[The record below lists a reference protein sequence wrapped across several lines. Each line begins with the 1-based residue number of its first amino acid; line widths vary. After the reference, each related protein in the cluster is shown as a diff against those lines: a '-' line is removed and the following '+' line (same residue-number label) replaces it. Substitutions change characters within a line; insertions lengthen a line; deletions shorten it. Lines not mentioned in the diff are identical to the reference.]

1 MYMPYIIYLLD
12 GLLWLFNGVTVDE
25 HKTRKGDDMKTLTS
39 VIPTFVLCV
48 GLTLPAF
55 AADGP
60 VSGGSFA
67 GEAIVQTVASHQ
79 AAIQQHQDR
88 ATMLEQKIQKLENR
102 LDMFKNSYR
111 DPKGF
116 RSASW
121 KRMVGAW
128 RGELKDIREHI
139 VWHEEQLA
147 LLKT

>member
-1 MYMPYIIYLLD
+1 MVINRLS
-12 GLLWLFNGVTVDE
+12 VDE
-25 HKTRKGDDMKTLTS
+25 PRTRKEADMKTLIS

-60 VSGGSFA
+60 VPGGPLA
-67 GEAIVQTVASHQ
+67 GEATAQSVEFHKI
-79 AAIQQHQDR
+79 AIQGHQDK
-88 ATMLEQKIQKLENR
+88 AAVLEQKIQKLENR

-128 RGELKDIREHI
+128 RGELKEIRQHI
-139 VWHEEQLA
+139 VWHEEQIA
-147 LLKT
+147 QLKT

>member
-1 MYMPYIIYLLD
+1 
-12 GLLWLFNGVTVDE
+12 
-25 HKTRKGDDMKTLTS
+25 MKTFTF

-48 GLTLPAF
+48 GLTLTGY

-60 VSGGSFA
+60 VPGEPFA
-67 GEAIVQTVASHQ
+67 GEAMGQSIESHKT
-79 AAIQQHQDR
+79 AIQQHQDR

-128 RGELKDIREHI
+128 RGELKDIRERI
-139 VWHEEQLA
+139 VWHEEQIA
-147 LLKT
+147 QLKT

>member
-1 MYMPYIIYLLD
+1 
-12 GLLWLFNGVTVDE
+12 
-25 HKTRKGDDMKTLTS
+25 MKTLTS
-39 VIPTFVLCV
+39 VLPSVVLCV
-48 GLTLPAF
+48 GLTLPGF

-60 VSGGSFA
+60 VPGGPFA
-67 GEAIVQTVASHQ
+67 GEAVVQSIQTHMT
-79 AAIQQHQDR
+79 AIQQHQDR
-88 ATMLEQKIQKLENR
+88 VTMLEQKIQALENR

-128 RGELKDIREHI
+128 RGELKDIRQRI
-139 VWHEEQLA
+139 VWHEEQIA

>member
-1 MYMPYIIYLLD
+1 MPV
-12 GLLWLFNGVTVDE
+12 NEVTVDE
-25 HKTRKGDDMKTLTS
+25 QKTRKEDDMKTLTS
-39 VIPTFVLCV
+39 VIPAFVLCV

-60 VSGGSFA
+60 VSGGPVA
-67 GEAIVQTVASHQ
+67 GEAAVQSVASHE

-102 LDMFKNSYR
+102 LDMYKNSYR

-116 RSASW
+116 RISSW
-121 KRMVGAW
+121 TRMVGAW

-139 VWHEEQLA
+139 VWHEEQIA
-147 LLKT
+147 LLKA

>member
-1 MYMPYIIYLLD
+1 
-12 GLLWLFNGVTVDE
+12 
-25 HKTRKGDDMKTLTS
+25 MKILTS

-55 AADGP
+55 AADDPVPGGP
-60 VSGGSFA
+60 FA
-67 GEAIVQTVASHQ
+67 EEAIAQSVESHKI
-79 AAIQQHQDR
+79 AIQGHQDR
-88 ATMLEQKIQKLENR
+88 AAVLEQKIQKLENR

-128 RGELKDIREHI
+128 RGELKEIRQHI
-139 VWHEEQLA
+139 VWHEGQIA
-147 LLKT
+147 LLKA

>member
-1 MYMPYIIYLLD
+1 MPV
-12 GLLWLFNGVTVDE
+12 NEVTVYE
-25 HKTRKGDDMKTLTS
+25 HRTRKEDDMKTLTS
-39 VIPTFVLCV
+39 VIASVVLCV

-55 AADGP
+55 ATDGA
-60 VSGGSFA
+60 VSGGTFA
-67 GEAIVQTVASHQ
+67 EEAAVQTIASHE

-88 ATMLEQKIQKLENR
+88 VTMLEQKIQKLENR

-116 RSASW
+116 RTASW

-139 VWHEEQLA
+139 VWHEEQIA
-147 LLKT
+147 LLKA